1 MRSRMAFTLVE
12 LMIVVAIIGI
22 LAAIALPK
30 FSSLVDKSKEGYTK
44 GALAAIRT
52 ALSVYYAD
60 TEGRYPADD
69 LAVLTANAKYLSVIP
84 PTKLPGTSHSN
95 SSAITPEP
103 DMLSLITDTG
113 GWAYLNNSADTEWG
127 RLAVNCLHADAGAA
141 PWSTF

>member
-1 MRSRMAFTLVE
+1 MSARKAFTLVE

-69 LAVLTANAKYLSVIP
+69 LAVLTVSAKYIAVFP
-84 PTKLPGTSHSN
+84 PTKLPGTSHANSN
-95 SSAITPEP
+95 TITTGP
-103 DMLSLITDTG
+103 DLASLITDTG
-113 GWAYLNNSADTEWG
+113 GWAYLSNSADPDWG
-127 RLAVNCLHADAGAA
+127 RLAVNCRHADAGANA
-141 PWSTF
+141 WSSF